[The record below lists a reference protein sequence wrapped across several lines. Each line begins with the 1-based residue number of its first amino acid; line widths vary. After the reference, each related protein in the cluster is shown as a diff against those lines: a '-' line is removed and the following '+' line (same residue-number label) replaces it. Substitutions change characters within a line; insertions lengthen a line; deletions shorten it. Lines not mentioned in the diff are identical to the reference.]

1 MKKRISFL
9 MFLIMGIAQ
18 FSLAQ
23 INFEHGTL
31 AEVLQKAKESN
42 KLIFIDAYTEWCGP
56 CKRMSAATFTDP
68 EVGKYFNEH
77 FINYKLDMEKGEG
90 LEFARTY
97 RVNQYP
103 TFLFLKPDASLHDRL
118 IGYMQPQEFLQATT
132 PVLANYK
139 PAPTPVK
146 AKPADPAKPAQPAK
160 PAKKKKGWKFWK

>member
-1 MKKRISFL
+1 MKKQISFL
-9 MFLIMGIAQ
+9 MFCIIGVAQ
-18 FSLAQ
+18 FSFAQ

-90 LEFARTY
+90 IEFARTY

-103 TFLFLKPDASLHDRL
+103 TFLFLKPDASLHNRL
-118 IGYMQPQEFLQATT
+118 IGYMQPQEFLQATS
-132 PVLANYK
+132 PVLASYK
-139 PAPTPVK
+139 PEPVKVAPPKPEPQPTPN
-146 AKPADPAKPAQPAK
+146 KPKP
-160 PAKKKKGWKFWK
+160 KKKWWQRNKK